1 MNSTR
6 ILIVEDELVVA
17 RDISHQ
23 LRAMGYEPIGT
34 TPRGDEALA
43 LAAQHHPDLILMDI
57 QLDGPVD
64 GVEAARRIREIHAIP
79 VIFLTAFASEPALAR
94 AKTAGPFGYIVKPFE
109 EQELRMA
116 IEVALNLHQI
126 EARLRTS
133 EARTRLLS
141 RAVEQ
146 CPVSIIITGADG
158 RIEYVNPHFTK
169 ATGYSAGEAAAQ
181 NPRLL
186 KSGRQSPEFYARMW
200 STIWSGRE
208 WSGEFHNRRKD
219 GSLFWEHAS
228 ISPVRSDDGRITHF
242 VAVKEDITS
251 RKEAEDNLLQAK
263 AELQETN
270 ARLEVSI
277 RQARD
282 LASAAETANQAK
294 SAFLATMSHELR
306 TPLNVINGV
315 SATLLEQDPPPSQR
329 TALDLIHHSGQ
340 NLLGIIEE
348 VLDYTGLQAGQATL
362 DSQPCELAAIAFHSL
377 RLAAERAAGK
387 GVDVRCQIDPSVP
400 GRVITDGRKLGQ
412 VLTNLLCNAV
422 KFTEYGHVELGIAAR
437 RPSPGIWALEFVVR
451 DTGIGIADDQLT
463 RLFQPFSQADGTIT
477 RRFGGSGLGL
487 AISRTLAHLLGGDI
501 TVQSRPREGSTFT
514 FSMTCGFD
522 GDGVSLL
529 AAGPR
534 AALCGRRA
542 LIAAAHASHGSY
554 LESVLRSTGVE
565 CAVLDQ
571 GTLLPG
577 VYGPGNAFDVLVI
590 EAEALP
596 PGLRSRW
603 DRLHVGEDSAP
614 VLWISSERGGPAPT
628 RDGRARTLTWPVAPD
643 ELQRA
648 FADLLRPA
656 GDGTEAR
663 PTPAAPT
670 SEPLGRRLP
679 LRILAAD
686 DVRINREVLR
696 MMLSHLGYAP
706 DFAENGVEVLEAL
719 SRRTYDLVLLDV
731 QMPVM
736 DGLSAAR
743 EICRRFAD
751 SPSRPRLVAITANA
765 LPEARKECLAAG
777 MDDYLS
783 KPVVPRQLEACFFQ
797 LFRAEA
803 PTGTPVSPPPPAP
816 VAASVP
822 EWIDRTHLA
831 TLTAARTPQESRSL
845 LAQLVAS
852 FQEDFQSLLPRLQR
866 ACADRDGKAAILL
879 VHGLKGGA
887 LTLGWSQFVALCSR
901 SLEALRAG
909 MFSDWGQ
916 LPGDLENLFAHS
928 LSAAEATMEAWPD
941 EVEAPAGAPR
951 EEAVRHG

>member
-1 MNSTR
+1 MHSTR
-6 ILIVEDELVVA
+6 ILIVEDERVVA
-17 RDISHQ
+17 RDISQQ

-34 TPRGDEALA
+34 TPRGDEALV
-43 LAAQHHPDLILMDI
+43 LAAQLRPDLILMDI
-57 QLDGPVD
+57 QLDGPID
-64 GVEAARRIREIHAIP
+64 GVEAARRIRELHGIP
-79 VIFLTAFASEPALAR
+79 VVFLSAFAGEPALAR

-126 EARLRTS
+126 ESRLRTS

-146 CPVSIIITGADG
+146 SPASILITSADG
-158 RIEYVNPHFTK
+158 GIEYVNPHFTK
-169 ATGYSAGEAAAQ
+169 VTGYSAEEVTRQ

-186 KSGRQSPEFYARMW
+186 KSGRQSPDFYARMW
-200 STIWSGRE
+200 ATISNGRE

-219 GSLFWEHAS
+219 GTLFWEHAS
-228 ISPVRSDDGRITHF
+228 ISPVRSDDGGITHY
-242 VAVKEDITS
+242 VAVKEDITAQ
-251 RKEAEDNLLQAK
+251 KEAEESLLQAK

-282 LASAAETANQAK
+282 LAAAAETANQAK

-315 SATLLEQDPPPSQR
+315 SATLLEQDPTPSQR

-362 DSQPCELAAIAFHSL
+362 DPQPCDLAAITFHSL

-387 GVDVRCQIDPSVP
+387 GIDVRCQIEPSVP
-400 GRVITDGRKLGQ
+400 ARVITDGRKLGQ

-422 KFTEYGHVELGIAAR
+422 KFTEYGHVELHITAR
-437 RPSPGIWALEFVVR
+437 RPSPGTWALEFVVR
-451 DTGIGIADDQLT
+451 DTGIGIADDQLA

-487 AISRTLAHLLGGDI
+487 AISRTLAQMLGGDI
-501 TVQSRPREGSTFT
+501 TVESRPREGSTFV
-514 FSMTCGFD
+514 FSMICGLE

-529 AAGPR
+529 AAGPQSTV
-534 AALCGRRA
+534 CGRRA

-554 LESVLRSTGVE
+554 LEAVLRTIGVE

-577 VYGPGNAFDVLVI
+577 AYGPGNAFDVLVI

-603 DRLHVGEDSAP
+603 DRLHVGHDSAP
-614 VLWISSERGGPAPT
+614 VLWISSDRGGPAPT
-628 RDGRARTLTWPVAPD
+628 RDVRTRTLSWPVAPD

-648 FADLLRPA
+648 FVDLLRPA
-656 GDGTEAR
+656 GNDTGAGTTGTA
-663 PTPAAPT
+663 PAA
-670 SEPLGRRLP
+670 EPLGRRLP

-706 DFAENGVEVLEAL
+706 DFAENGIEVLDAL
-719 SRRTYDLVLLDV
+719 SRQTYDLVLLDV

-743 EICRRFAD
+743 EIRRRFAG

-783 KPVVPRQLEACFFQ
+783 KPVVPRQLETCFFH
-797 LFRAEA
+797 LFCAET
-803 PTGTPVSPPPPAP
+803 PTDASSPPPPVAP
-816 VAASVP
+816 APECAP

-831 TLTAARTPQESRSL
+831 TITAGRTPQESQSL
-845 LAQLVAS
+845 LSLLVAS
-852 FQEDFQSLLPRLQR
+852 FQDDFQSLLPRLQQ
-866 ACADRDGKAAILL
+866 ACTHGDGKAAILI

-887 LTLGWSQFVALCSR
+887 LTLGWSRFVAACAR

-909 MFSDWGQ
+909 TFTEWNQ
-916 LPGDLENLFAHS
+916 LPDELENLFAHS
-928 LSAAEATMEAWPD
+928 LGAAEATMEFWPH
-941 EVEAPAGAPR
+941 EVDAMAAAPR